1 MKEKI
6 RRWYNMGLW
15 TADMVAAAVR
25 KGVLT
30 EADYDEIVSSE
41 VRAG

>member
-25 KGVLT
+25 KGVLM
-30 EADYDEIVSSE
+30 EVDYAEIVGRE
-41 VRAG
+41 DADA

>member
-6 RRWYNMGLW
+6 KRWYNMGLW

-30 EADYDEIVSSE
+30 EVDYAEIVGRE
-41 VRAG
+41 AADA